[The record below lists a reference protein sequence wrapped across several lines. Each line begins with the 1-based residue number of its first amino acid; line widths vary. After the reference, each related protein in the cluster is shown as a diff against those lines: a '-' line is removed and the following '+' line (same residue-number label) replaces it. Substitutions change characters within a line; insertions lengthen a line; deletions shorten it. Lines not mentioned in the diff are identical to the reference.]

1 MADGGAISACTAWM
15 GVMRDSHI
23 AEFEPGNGRKANFA
37 FRGASL
43 AYSGRTLEFNLGC
56 LFLQGLL
63 SIRIMSCGW
72 SADSLTYPVDVLRI
86 SRGSWGMFPGWY
98 RNAPKR
104 VRIPRSS
111 NHSWTD
117 PKESTDCCGNPHI
130 ILWKHVDDPVEECR
144 WSCDGSMLTMP
155 WNPWDIKGVAHC
167 STWHIYL
174 STCTVTMDAE
184 RRRRI
189 IIALYI
195 FFVHRHFLVN
205 AFPAEAIIYYSLS
218 LEPKTRVS
226 FL

>member
-1 MADGGAISACTAWM
+1 MPRITKTHILPFPGSKSAMCES
-15 GVMRDSHI
+15 RIKLDSHL
-23 AEFEPGNGRKANFA
+23 AGCEPGNGRKANFA

-167 STWHIYL
+167 STWDIIPEHLHSHHGRREEEEDYYRLVHIVCA
-174 STCTVTMDAE
+174 S
-184 RRRRI
+184 
-189 IIALYI
+189 
-195 FFVHRHFLVN
+195 
-205 AFPAEAIIYYSLS
+205 SL
-218 LEPKTRVS
+218 LG
-226 FL
+226 